1 MIRAV
6 SALFLIF
13 AGPALAADL
22 QLPASARQTAQNSSE
37 PDRFTAPLGAFQN
50 GEMPTV
56 TLEGTVRRAAWKIA
70 SPGLTPLQIIRPLR
84 TQLEAQGYEL
94 ALDCD
99 SNACGGF
106 DFRFAVETLPG
117 PDMYVNIRAF
127 HYLTALRGGGVAAQ
141 EVVTVLA
148 STTATSAYV
157 QVIEAGGRAG
167 GQVAAPAK
175 DDVRAAPVPVAQ
187 GDLGAALQR
196 QGHVV
201 LNDLD
206 FDSGTTRLG
215 PGPFAT
221 LTALAAFMAANPDL
235 RVALVGHTDTVG
247 SLQANIAVSRRRAQ
261 SVRDRLIKTH
271 GIAANRLDAEGMG
284 YLSPVASN
292 LDAAG
297 RDANRRVEAILLG
310 R

>member
-22 QLPASARQTAQNSSE
+22 QLPASARQTTQNTSE

-84 TQLEAQGYEL
+84 DQLEAQGYEL
-94 ALDCD
+94 ALDCNSD
-99 SNACGGF
+99 ACGGF
-106 DFRFAVETLPG
+106 DFRFAVETLPS
-117 PDMYVNIRAF
+117 PDMYVNIRAY
-127 HYLTALRGGGVAAQ
+127 HYLTALRGGEGAAQ

-157 QVIEAGGRAG
+157 QIIKAGGRAG
-167 GQVAAPAK
+167 RQVAAPAK
-175 DDVRAAPVPVAQ
+175 DDVQAAPVPVAQ
-187 GDLGAALQR
+187 SDLGAALQQ

-201 LNDLD
+201 LSDLD

-221 LTALAAFMAANPDL
+221 LTALAAFMTANPDL

-247 SLQANIAVSRRRAQ
+247 SLEANIAVSRRRAQ

-271 GIAANRLDAEGMG
+271 SIAANRLDAEGMG